1 MTKLNNPAQRGI
13 VVPSQN
19 LEIGTQGGKPMSLR
33 INQNISAMSAHRFLT
48 ANDANMSKQIEK
60 LSSGLRINSAADD
73 AAGLVIS
80 ENLRTQV
87 SGLTQASRNTQDGI
101 NMIKT
106 AEAALNEIENQ
117 LRNIRDLTINAANAN
132 GNTQTLVAD
141 QASITQGLA
150 SINRIA
156 EQTEFAGIKLLG
168 SSNISGKQFQ
178 VGANAQ
184 QVAQFSVTGVSYD
197 SVTLS
202 ADMHASTLG
211 LTGAKNASATASK
224 AFSAVPTGSTE
235 SFSVV
240 WTAAAGTVKTANVV
254 LTNVTG
260 ANIANAVAAINANA
274 TITADAA
281 NIEAVA
287 TTKDGV
293 VDAAPANNTYLTIR
307 QKVAGDQDAKA
318 SVVVLTDKSSTDS
331 KTGFTSSPTTANGR
345 STSQSV
351 DVSAVGAN
359 FDNILN
365 QLDTSLKMVNGLRV
379 HLGAFQKNN
388 MESNLTSLSV
398 AKENISASES
408 AIRDTDMAAEMV
420 SFTKSQILMQASQA
434 MLTQANQAPQGI
446 LSMLR

>member
-1 MTKLNNPAQRGI
+1 
-13 VVPSQN
+13 
-19 LEIGTQGGKPMSLR
+19 MSLR

-48 ANDANMSKQIEK
+48 SNDANMSKQIEK

-80 ENLRTQV
+80 ENLRTQI
-87 SGLTQASRNTQDGI
+87 SGLSQASRNTQDGI

-106 AEAALNEIENQ
+106 AEAALNEVEVQ
-117 LRNIRDLTINAANAN
+117 LRNIRDLTVNAASAN
-132 GNTQTLVAD
+132 GNTQMLVAD
-141 QASITQGLA
+141 QAQITQGLA

-156 EQTEFAGIKLLG
+156 DQTEFAGIKLLG

-184 QVAQFSVTGVSYD
+184 QIAQFTVTGVTYD
-197 SVTLS
+197 SVALT

-211 LTGAKNASATASK
+211 LTSAKNASGTAQK
-224 AFSAVPTGSTE
+224 AFVGIKAADAATTE

-240 WTAAAGTVKTANVV
+240 WTTAAGVAKTANVV
-254 LTNVTG
+254 LNNTTG
-260 ANIANAVAAINANA
+260 DTLANAVTAINAALNDG
-274 TITADAA
+274 I

-287 TTKDGV
+287 T
-293 VDAAPANNTYLTIR
+293 DAAGDSNVATKNFLTIR
-307 QKVAGDQDAKA
+307 QKTVLDQDAKA
-318 SVVVLTDKSSTDS
+318 SVVVLSNKSITDS
-331 KTGFTSSPTTANGR
+331 ATGFTSSPITANGR
-345 STSQSV
+345 NSSQSI
-351 DVSAVGAN
+351 DVSLATAN
-359 FDNILN
+359 YDNILN
-365 QLDTSLKMVNGLRV
+365 QVDAAMKMVNGLRV

-398 AKENISASES
+398 AKENITASES
-408 AIRDTDMAAEMV
+408 AIRDTDMASEMV

-446 LSMLR
+446 LQMLK

>member
-1 MTKLNNPAQRGI
+1 
-13 VVPSQN
+13 
-19 LEIGTQGGKPMSLR
+19 MSLR
-33 INQNISAMSAHRFLT
+33 INQNISAMSAHRFLS

-73 AAGLVIS
+73 AAGLVQS
-80 ENLRTQV
+80 ENLRTQI
-87 SGLTQASRNTQDGI
+87 SGITQASQNTQDGI

-106 AEAALNEIENQ
+106 GEAALNEIETQ
-117 LRNIRDLTINAANAN
+117 LRNIRDLTVNAANAN

-141 QASITQGLA
+141 QAQITQGLA

-156 EQTEFAGIKLLG
+156 DQTEFAGIKLLG
-168 SSNISGKQFQ
+168 TNNISGKQFQ

-184 QVAQFSVTGVSYD
+184 QIAQFSVTGVQYD
-197 SVTLS
+197 SITLS
-202 ADMHASTLG
+202 ADMHASSLG
-211 LTGAKNASATASK
+211 LTGAKNASATAAK
-224 AFSAVPTGSTE
+224 AFSAIPTGSTE

-240 WTAAAGTVKTANVV
+240 WTSAAGTAKTANV
-254 LTNVTG
+254 LLNATTG
-260 ANIANAVAAINANA
+260 DTLAHAVAAINGNA

-287 TTKDGV
+287 TLKDGT
-293 VDAAPANNTYLTIR
+293 VDATPANNTFLTIR

-331 KTGFTSSPTTANGR
+331 KTGFTSTPTSANGR
-345 STSQSV
+345 SASQSV
-351 DVSAVGAN
+351 DVSAVAAN

-365 QLDTSLKMVNGLRV
+365 QIDTSLKMVNGLRV
-379 HLGAFQKNN
+379 NMGAFQKNN

-398 AKENISASES
+398 AKENLSASES
-408 AIRDTDMAAEMV
+408 AIRDTDMASEMV

>member
-1 MTKLNNPAQRGI
+1 
-13 VVPSQN
+13 
-19 LEIGTQGGKPMSLR
+19 MSLR
-33 INQNISAMSAHRFLT
+33 INQNISAMSAHRFLS

-87 SGLTQASRNTQDGI
+87 SGLTQASQNTQDGI

-106 AEAALNEIENQ
+106 GEAALNEIETQ
-117 LRNIRDLTINAANAN
+117 LRNIRDLTVNAANAN

-141 QASITQGLA
+141 QAQITQGLA

-156 EQTEFAGIKLLG
+156 DQTEFAGIKLLG
-168 SSNISGKQFQ
+168 TNNISGKQFQ

-184 QVAQFSVTGVSYD
+184 QVAQFSVTGVQYD

-235 SFSVV
+235 SLSVIS
-240 WTAAAGTVKTANVV
+240 TDATGAAKTANVV
-254 LTNVTG
+254 LDSTTG
-260 ANIANAVAAINANA
+260 ATVTTAKTAIN
-274 TITADAA
+274 TALTTAG
-281 NIEAVA
+281 IVA
-287 TTKDGV
+287 TASETDSKGV
-293 VDAAPANNTYLTIR
+293 VTAGGGYISIKQTA
-307 QKVAGDQDAKA
+307 AGDQDAKA
-318 SVVVLTDKSSTDS
+318 SLVVLTDKSSTDS
-331 KTGFTSSPTTANGR
+331 KSGFTSTPTSANGR
-345 STSQSV
+345 SASQSV
-351 DVSAVGAN
+351 DVSAVAAN

-365 QLDTSLKMVNGLRV
+365 QIDTSLKMVNGLRV

-398 AKENISASES
+398 AKENLSASES
-408 AIRDTDMAAEMV
+408 AIRDTDMASEMV

>member
-1 MTKLNNPAQRGI
+1 
-13 VVPSQN
+13 
-19 LEIGTQGGKPMSLR
+19 MSLR
-33 INQNISAMSAHRFLT
+33 INQNISAMSAHRFLS

-106 AEAALNEIENQ
+106 AEAALNEIETQ

-141 QASITQGLA
+141 QAQITQGLA

-184 QVAQFSVTGVSYD
+184 QVAQFSVTGVAYD

-202 ADMHASTLG
+202 ADMHASSLG
-211 LTGAKNASATASK
+211 LTGTKNASATAQK
-224 AFSAVPTGSTE
+224 AYSAVAVGTTE
-235 SFSVV
+235 SMSVV
-240 WTAAAGTVKTANVV
+240 WTTAAGAAKTTNVV
-254 LTNVTG
+254 LTSATG
-260 ANIANAVAAINANA
+260 GTIANAVLNVVAALN
-274 TITADAA
+274 DAA

-307 QKVAGDQDAKA
+307 QKAAGDQDSKA

-331 KTGFTSSPTTANGR
+331 KTGFTSTPTSANGR
-345 STSQSV
+345 SASQSV

-379 HLGAFQKNN
+379 HLGAFQNNN

-408 AIRDTDMAAEMV
+408 AIRDTDMASEMV

>member
-1 MTKLNNPAQRGI
+1 
-13 VVPSQN
+13 
-19 LEIGTQGGKPMSLR
+19 MSLR

-48 ANDANMSKQIEK
+48 SNDASMSKQIEK

-106 AEAALNEIENQ
+106 AEAALNEIEVQ
-117 LRNIRDLTINAANAN
+117 LRNIRDLTVNAANTN
-132 GNTQTLVAD
+132 GNTQMLVAD
-141 QASITQGLA
+141 QAQIEQGLA

-156 EQTEFAGIKLLG
+156 DQTEFAGIKLLG

-184 QVAQFSVTGVSYD
+184 QVAQFSLTGVTYD
-197 SVTLS
+197 NVALT
-202 ADMHASTLG
+202 ADMHASALG
-211 LTGAKNASATASK
+211 LTSAKNASATASK
-224 AFSAVPTGSTE
+224 EFVGIKAADATTTE

-240 WTAAAGTVKTANVV
+240 WTAADGTVSTANVV
-254 LTNVTG
+254 LDNTTGDTLAHAVT
-260 ANIANAVAAINANA
+260 AIN
-274 TITADAA
+274 TALNDAA

-287 TTKDGV
+287 TDASGDSTAVTK
-293 VDAAPANNTYLTIR
+293 NYLTIR
-307 QKVAGDQDAKA
+307 QKAVADQDANA
-318 SVVVLTDKSSTDS
+318 SVVVLTDKSITDS
-331 KTGFTSSPTTANGR
+331 ATGFTGSPVTSNGR
-345 STSQSV
+345 NSAQSI
-351 DVSAVGAN
+351 DVSAAMAN

-365 QLDTSLKMVNGLRV
+365 QVDTAMKMVNGLRV

-388 MESNLTSLSV
+388 LESNLSSLSV
-398 AKENISASES
+398 ARENIAASES
-408 AIRDTDMAAEMV
+408 AIRDTDMASEMV

-446 LSMLR
+446 LSMLK